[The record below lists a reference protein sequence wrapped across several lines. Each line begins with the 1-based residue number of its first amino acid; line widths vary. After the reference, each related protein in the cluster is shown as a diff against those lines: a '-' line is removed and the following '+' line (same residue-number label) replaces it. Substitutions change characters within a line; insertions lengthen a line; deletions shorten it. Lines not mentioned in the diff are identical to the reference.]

1 MVAAVLTPSPI
12 KLNGLAI
19 ACYPERYPFALWLTE
34 LSTEPSQPFN
44 RLICTSYCM
53 TTDRWVF
60 FKHFLHDQLAVPN
73 QQEAVFFNHVG
84 RVKPQVCLIRQQ
96 RRWNETPQT
105 SEPSIDQSSPHV
117 HAQREAI
124 VHTPLFFLRQHDV
137 FDIRPRLC

>member
-19 ACYPERYPFALWLTE
+19 ACYPERYPFALRLTE

-53 TTDRWVF
+53 TTDRC
-60 FKHFLHDQLAVPN
+60 
-73 QQEAVFFNHVG
+73 VFFNHVG